1 MEVAGGGYMERI
13 INYQDMSSE
22 QRSSALRALG
32 SIGFF
37 PAYGKIK
44 TMQKVMDNSV
54 KDKMPQF
61 YFIFRDRELIGY
73 MFLIGDDKK
82 FRAFPWIAIDNLDE
96 LPMRIVEP
104 LVEIAIKAWNN
115 EEGSIVNPDG
125 SCTEKKLIAL
135 CYKQRLENYR
145 CGIGRRSHAGEEQ

>member
-104 LVEIAIKAWNN
+104 LVESAIKAWNN

>member
-1 MEVAGGGYMERI
+1 MI
-13 INYQDMSSE
+13 
-22 QRSSALRALG
+22 
-32 SIGFF
+32 
-37 PAYGKIK
+37 
-44 TMQKVMDNSV
+44 
-54 KDKMPQF
+54 
-61 YFIFRDRELIGY
+61 
-73 MFLIGDDKK
+73 K

-115 EEGSIVNPDG
+115 EEDSIVNPDG

-145 CGIGRRSHAGEEQ
+145 CGIGRRNESETH